1 MAERR
6 KDGLAA
12 QFNES
17 LWVCASLFCLFL
29 TQFCCFASFH
39 HIRYRGTVCYFISAL
54 ETDWSAACSISS
66 VMYLYSLLF
75 RLILGQIDTKCHTVT
90 QLPLTNC
97 FTCKLLPTRTFF
109 FRKLKTCT
117 KFAHRIQCARVLFF
131 LLFHIFDLISHANG
145 NYDSSISFNI
155 LDVLIQC

>member
-29 TQFCCFASFH
+29 TQFCCFASFD

-109 FRKLKTCT
+109 FRKLKTKNMHKICT
-117 KFAHRIQCARVLFF
+117 PHSMRACTFF
-131 LLFHIFDLISHANG
+131 PLVSYFW
-145 NYDSSISFNI
+145 FNFP
-155 LDVLIQC
+155 CKW